1 MSSIALLSEA
11 SYTCPWRQNSLQRN
25 ADLLLYSEP
34 ALINPISSALE
45 QLDALQASVELWSC
59 SRVTLRA
66 LCRLLLKLARTFQN
80 SQTYSDT
87 AAFSL
92 AMRATSIAPVR
103 SLMPAC
109 LTSSSLLE
117 MSVA

>member
-11 SYTCPWRQNSLQRN
+11 SYTCPWRRNSLRRN
-25 ADLLLYSEP
+25 ADLLPYSEP
-34 ALINPISSALE
+34 ALMHSISSALGQ
-45 QLDALQASVELWSC
+45 QLDALPASVKLGSC
-59 SRVTLRA
+59 SRVMPRA
-66 LCRLLLKLARTFQN
+66 LYRLQLNLSFG
-80 SQTYSDT
+80 T

-92 AMRATSIAPVR
+92 AMRRFTSMAPVR